1 MAPEGLD
8 RPRVNGVLHQGP
20 REAAAETLALT
31 LWGEAADRPVRAI
44 EALAALV
51 MNRARLATVPGG
63 PAHWG
68 RGVAGVCR
76 APFQFPCWNRNHP
89 RHAALREVPPGDGAL
104 VICRRIAARAI
115 AGGMPD
121 PTQGATH
128 FHDSSALPGWAIG
141 RPAMVEIGGLCF
153 YRAEDLA

>member
-1 MAPEGLD
+1 MSAAL
-8 RPRVNGVLHQGP
+8 QSGP
-20 REAAAETLALT
+20 HGGAAEILALT

-51 MNRARLATVPGG
+51 MNRARRAAESGG

-68 RGVAGVCR
+68 SGVAGVCR

-89 RHAALREVPPGDGAL
+89 RHTALREVTPGDAAL
-104 VICRRIAARAI
+104 AICRRIAARALTG
-115 AGGMPD
+115 ALPD
-121 PTQGATH
+121 PTGGATH
-128 FHDSSALPGWAIG
+128 VHDATVLPGWALG
-141 RPAMVEIGGLCF
+141 RPAAAEIGGFCF

>member
-1 MAPEGLD
+1 MSAA
-8 RPRVNGVLHQGP
+8 LHLP
-20 REAAAETLALT
+20 AREAATETLALT
-31 LWGEAADRPVRAI
+31 LWGEAAGRPVRAI

-51 MNRARLATVPGG
+51 MNRAQRAAQPGG

-89 RHAALREVPPGDGAL
+89 RHAALREVPPGDTAL
-104 VICRRIAARAI
+104 AICRRVAARAI
-115 AGGMPD
+115 AGSLRD
-121 PTQGATH
+121 PTGGATH
-128 FHDSSALPGWAIG
+128 VHDVQALPGWALG
-141 RPAMVEIGGLCF
+141 RASVAEIGGLCF

>member
-1 MAPEGLD
+1 MSAA
-8 RPRVNGVLHQGP
+8 LHIGP

-51 MNRARLATVPGG
+51 MNRARLAAEPGG

-76 APFQFPCWNRNHP
+76 APFQFPCWNRHHP
-89 RHAALREVPPGDGAL
+89 RHARLREVPAGDGAL
-104 VICRRIAARAI
+104 AICRRVAARAVSG
-115 AGGMPD
+115 ALPD
-121 PTQGATH
+121 PTGGATH
-128 FHDSSALPGWAIG
+128 FHDAGTLPGWALG
-141 RPAMVEIGGLCF
+141 RPAVAEIGGLCF
-153 YRAEDLA
+153 YRAEDLN